1 MLVYIILLIVI
12 FCMGVWGMLVLKLNK
27 QHVRKNVYYQ
37 YNYIPEPLV
46 SLVKVHN
53 LKTL

>member
-1 MLVYIILLIVI
+1 MLVYIILLCVI
-12 FCMGVWGMLVLKLNK
+12 FSMGVWGLVVLKLNK
-27 QHVRKNVYYQ
+27 HHVRKNVYYQ
-37 YNYIPEPLV
+37 YKYIPEPLV